1 MVKARFPQAATV
13 VTAAVAVFALIL
25 SLSAAGGAAD
35 DPQTPDETPAETAE
49 EEKPDPFAV
58 PAEATPE
65 ELSLFLR
72 RIGRM
77 QPEERTQE
85 GLLAHIGKLN
95 TAVDEVLTRELD
107 DETAQMAAGFKLE
120 VLTLLGNFGDETA
133 EKQIAEFIEKLSKD
147 ERPALVELARNYKLS
162 QRIRRVAEMEPAE
175 RQELID
181 EIAGYLA
188 DGEITER
195 DAGIASATA
204 GALEDANPEAAIA
217 AYSLF
222 AKHLESA
229 DNPDIAAAAKEMHAT
244 VRRLGLPGN
253 PIEVSGQTLTGE
265 QFNITQ
271 YKDKVVLVD
280 FWATWCGPCIGEL
293 PNVLDNYAKYHGKG
307 FEVVGISLDDDPE
320 ALQTFVTENEI
331 PWVTLFPPEE
341 DKRGWENPVARYY
354 GITGIPTVILV
365 NQEGNVVSL
374 NARGE
379 ELGRLLQ
386 ELLGDPLEVPEEKP
400 ETPAGD
406 TPEASE
412 KETADKP

>member
-1 MVKARFPQAATV
+1 MVQARFPQAATV

-25 SLSAAGGAAD
+25 SGAGGAAD
-35 DPQTPDETPAETAE
+35 EPQTPADQADAPAENAE

-77 QPEERTQE
+77 QPEERTPD
-85 GLLAHIGKLN
+85 GLLKHLGKLN

-107 DETAQMAAGFKLE
+107 DETAEMAAGFKFE

-133 EKQIAEFIEKLSKD
+133 GKQLDEFIAKLSKD
-147 ERPALVELARNYKLS
+147 ERPALAAMGRRFAFS
-162 QRIRRVAEMEPAE
+162 QRIGKIGEMTPEE
-175 RQELID
+175 RQKLID
-181 EIAGYLA
+181 EIAAYMQE
-188 DGEITER
+188 GEITGTHVGL
-195 DAGIASATA
+195 AMQTA
-204 GALEDANPEAAIA
+204 GALEDISPEAAIS
-217 AYSLF
+217 AYNLF
-222 AKHLESA
+222 AKYVETASDAELASYAEAMRGSA
-229 DNPDIAAAAKEMHAT
+229 
-244 VRRLGLPGN
+244 RRIGLPGH
-253 PIEVSGQTLTGE
+253 PIEVTGQTLAGE
-265 QFNITQ
+265 KFDIKE

-307 FEVVGISLDDDPE
+307 FEVVGVSLDDDGD
-320 ALQTFVTENEI
+320 ALQQFVTEREI
-331 PWVTLFPPEE
+331 PWVQLFPTEE
-341 DKRGWENPVARYY
+341 DKRGWENPIARHY

-374 NARGE
+374 NARGP

-400 ETPAGD
+400 EGSDKPATD
-406 TPEASE
+406 